1 MTDAGFK
8 VEEGVHQGAV
18 PSGYLYTLGQNRAM
32 QNHCERVE
40 AEGGGVTVILD
51 DNTTAPREVI
61 FTLAKQLAEDLAL
74 VGLELQPAKSK
85 AFITEHLRDE
95 RWDELPGDVCNG
107 TIEDEEGITHF
118 GISACNIPIGTEGF
132 VKTYLNQKKDSI
144 CRYRS
149 S

>member
-51 DNTTAPREVI
+51 DNTTLALREVI

-85 AFITEHLRDE
+85 AFITEHLRKEYDTIINLL
-95 RWDELPGDVCNG
+95 DPGIWSHPDILTRQMLWILIHVCMQFTG
-107 TIEDEEGITHF
+107 DYWLRHW
-118 GISACNIPIGTEGF
+118 SLLHRRVC
-132 VKTYLNQKKDSI
+132 K
-144 CRYRS
+144 
-149 S
+149 